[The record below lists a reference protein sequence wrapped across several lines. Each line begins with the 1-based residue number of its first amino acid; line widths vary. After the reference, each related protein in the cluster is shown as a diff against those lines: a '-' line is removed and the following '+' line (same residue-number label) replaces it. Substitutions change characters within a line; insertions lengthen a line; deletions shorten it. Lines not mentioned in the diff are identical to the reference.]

1 MKTSLLTLSASAFV
15 AIAAVAATP
24 SRAETAYP
32 WCAVSS
38 TGGLGQPL
46 CHFATLDQCMAF
58 LSGLAG
64 TCRPN
69 PRATAPA
76 PAGKRGAR

>member
-1 MKTSLLTLSASAFV
+1 MKTSQLTLSASAFV

-24 SRAETAYP
+24 SRAETEYR

-46 CHFATLDQCMAF
+46 CHFVTLDQCMAF

-69 PRATAPA
+69 PRPTAPA
-76 PAGKRGAR
+76 QTGKSGTR